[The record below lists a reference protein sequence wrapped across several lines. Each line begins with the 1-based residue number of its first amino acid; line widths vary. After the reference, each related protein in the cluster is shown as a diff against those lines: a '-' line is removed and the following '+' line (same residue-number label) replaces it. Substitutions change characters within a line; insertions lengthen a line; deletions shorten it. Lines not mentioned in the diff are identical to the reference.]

1 MGQPL
6 ATCPHPKPVL
16 DVHRVAENSTQAAAN
31 FLRVAE
37 YSIQVAANFLRTEL
51 ECGQTFASIGLSANE
66 EGKRIRN
73 TTNAT
78 IAYNA
83 VLRFMGRV
91 ALNRAQARELADRID
106 SLKHKLVA
114 LGEKRWNIV
123 GRRLEDR
130 IHMLAAKAEESP
142 INSPASREI
151 TELMKSELSEYFERE
166 KNPPYGADR
175 RSSEQ
180 KLGSFEL

>member
-1 MGQPL
+1 
-6 ATCPHPKPVL
+6 VL

-91 ALNRAQARELADRID
+91 ALDRAQARELADSLD

-114 LGEKRWNIV
+114 LGEKRWNSV

-180 KLGSFEL
+180 KLGSF

>member
-1 MGQPL
+1 M
-6 ATCPHPKPVL
+6 L
-16 DVHRVAENSTQAAAN
+16 DVHRVAENSTQAAK
-31 FLRVAE
+31 
-37 YSIQVAANFLRTEL
+37 RTSFEL
-51 ECGQTFASIGLSANE
+51 PNTAYKLQPTSFARSLSAVRHLRASGFPRTKK
-66 EGKRIRN
+66 GKRIRN

-91 ALNRAQARELADRID
+91 ALDRAQARELADSLD

-114 LGEKRWNIV
+114 LGEKRWNSV

-180 KLGSFEL
+180 KLGSF